1 MDNVARYP
9 LDELLGTNA
18 QLRVVRFLTSQA
30 TRPSSAP
37 EIATATGLTGQGVRN
52 ALERL
57 VGLGYVVR
65 TGGGRTQLYAFRDDE
80 ALQGALRR
88 LFDVERARHDGLV
101 RDLRSAFSGIAGVR
115 SAWVQSWPSAAR
127 APLEVGVETDA
138 DSLADVRVSSRAAV
152 APLETKYDLVVEV
165 SQFTSVDAPAVDAHS
180 VTLLVGLPPGSGKA
194 RVAPRVTGRQRV
206 ERVSRAIAEQLK
218 QDPALRMRAR
228 NHIDWLL
235 QEEQGAATQDLL
247 EWRHIL
253 DTYSDERLYDFVRS
267 SSPRAD
273 RLNQS
278 SPFVPVLTPLQMD
291 RLLAGVE
298 VGS

>member
-152 APLETKYDLVVEV
+152 ARYWSGCRLDRGRLVWHPGLQGGSVLSGLRGQSQSNSNRTPRLECGPETILIGCCRRNRERRRRTCWSGGTFLIPTRMNDCMISCARAVHVQTV
-165 SQFTSVDAPAVDAHS
+165 SI
-180 VTLLVGLPPGSGKA
+180 
-194 RVAPRVTGRQRV
+194 R
-206 ERVSRAIAEQLK
+206 
-218 QDPALRMRAR
+218 ALR
-228 NHIDWLL
+228 
-235 QEEQGAATQDLL
+235 
-247 EWRHIL
+247 
-253 DTYSDERLYDFVRS
+253 SCRS
-267 SSPRAD
+267 
-273 RLNQS
+273 
-278 SPFVPVLTPLQMD
+278 
-291 RLLAGVE
+291 
-298 VGS
+298 

>member
-1 MDNVARYP
+1 MDSLGRYA
-9 LDELLGTNA
+9 LDELLGTSA

-52 ALERL
+52 ALQRL

-80 ALQGALRR
+80 ALQSALRR
-88 LFDVERARHDGLV
+88 LFDVERARQDGLI
-101 RDLRSAFSGIAGVR
+101 RDLRSAFAGIAGVR
-115 SAWVQSWPSAAR
+115 TAWVKSWPSAAR
-127 APLEVGVETDA
+127 EPLEVGVVADA
-138 DSLADVRVSSRAAV
+138 DFMAEVRVSSRAAV
-152 APLETKYDLVVEV
+152 APLEAKYDLVVEV
-165 SQFTSVDAPAVDAHS
+165 SQSTSVDAPAVDARS
-180 VTLLVGLPPGSGKA
+180 VTLLVGLPPGSGNA
-194 RVAPRVTGRQRV
+194 RVAPRVTGQQRA

-235 QEEQGAATQDLL
+235 QEDQGAATQDLL
-247 EWRHIL
+247 EWRQIL
-253 DTYSDERLYDFVRS
+253 DTYSDERLFDFVRS

-278 SPFVPVLTPLQMD
+278 SPFVPALTPLQMD
-291 RLLAGVE
+291 WLLARVE
-298 VGS
+298 E

>member
-1 MDNVARYP
+1 MDSVARYP
-9 LDELLGTNA
+9 LDELLGTSA

-52 ALERL
+52 ALQRL

-65 TGGGRTQLYAFRDDE
+65 TGGGRTQLYAFRDDD
-80 ALQGALRR
+80 ALRSALRR
-88 LFDVERARHDGLV
+88 LFDVERARQDGLI

-115 SAWVQSWPSAAR
+115 TAWVKSWPSAAR
-127 APLEVGVETDA
+127 EPLEVGVVADA
-138 DSLADVRVSSRAAV
+138 ESMADVRVGSRSAV
-152 APLETKYDLVVEV
+152 APLEAKYDLVVEV
-165 SQFTSVDAPAVDAHS
+165 SQFTSVDAPAVDARS
-180 VTLLVGLPPGSGKA
+180 VTLLVGLPPGSGNA
-194 RVAPRVTGRQRV
+194 RAAPRVTGQQRA

-235 QEEQGAATQDLL
+235 QEDQGAATQDLL
-247 EWRHIL
+247 EWRQIL
-253 DTYSDERLYDFVRS
+253 ETYSDERLYDFVRS
-267 SSPRAD
+267 GSPRAD

-278 SPFVPVLTPLQMD
+278 SPFVPVLTPVQMD

-298 VGS
+298 EGT